1 MIVKQNELYGDLKFT
16 TTIGLE
22 GKSAN
27 HYKTNR
33 KNIENGEEYARLI
46 ETPYRDLMLDR

>member
-1 MIVKQNELYGDLKFT
+1 LDWKENHQITIKQIE
-16 TTIGLE
+16 
-22 GKSAN
+22 
-27 HYKTNR
+27 